1 LSEPIAEINWP
12 ISKIDKAAVSKP
24 LAVADILWQPRRMT
38 LLLTLDLLARGG
50 SLSLLLLWNWL
61 LLRDQRAALAARVAV
76 AMNFAIIA
84 YLSSYHA
91 GELRPLNPF
100 SLFVNWASVLAA
112 PLFWL
117 FAHVWFS
124 DAVRLSR
131 RSILLVAG
139 FAVLAFVQTIII
151 TASGDDNPVVWM
163 AVRIG
168 MIGFAIAGLWAAW
181 RERDNDLV
189 EARRRFRSG
198 LIWVIGLFVIWV
210 SIMEIPR
217 HGGDWNIAIRVV
229 TELAIAFAAGSAS
242 AVMYRFRQSDLF
254 APPAPDSPNTVPR
267 SVSADPALAE
277 RVQEY
282 MQTEMA
288 WRDETLS
295 IAKLA
300 AHLGEQEYRLRRT
313 INGAMGYR
321 NFASFLNSYRL
332 DEVKQ
337 ALNDPSQKEVPIIT
351 IALDAGFGSLG
362 PFNRA
367 FREAEGM
374 TPSEYRNHAA

>member
-1 LSEPIAEINWP
+1 
-12 ISKIDKAAVSKP
+12 
-24 LAVADILWQPRRMT
+24 MT

-50 SLSLLLLWNWL
+50 SLSLLLLWSWL

-76 AMNFAIIA
+76 AMNIAIIA
-84 YLSSYHA
+84 YLLSYHA
-91 GELRPLNPF
+91 WGLWPFNPF
-100 SLFVNWASVLAA
+100 ALFVNWASVLAA

-117 FAHVWFS
+117 FADVWFS

-131 RSILLVAG
+131 RSIMLVAG
-139 FAVLAFVQTIII
+139 FAVLALVQTIII
-151 TASGDDNPVVWM
+151 ATTGNADPVVWLL
-163 AVRIG
+163 VRIG

-210 SIMEIPR
+210 SIVEIPR
-217 HGGDWNIAIRVV
+217 HGGDWKIVIRVV
-229 TELAIAFAAGSAS
+229 TELAIMLVTLTAS
-242 AVMYRFRQSDLF
+242 AAMYSFRQSDLF
-254 APPAPDSPNTVPR
+254 APPAPDSPNIIPR
-267 SVSADPALAE
+267 SVSTDPALAK
-277 RVQEY
+277 RVQDY
-282 MQTEMA
+282 MQAEMV

-374 TPSEYRNHAA
+374 TPSEYRNHAG